1 MSVRDRVSAFDSA
14 EKTAVQPA
22 NARHLT
28 SLSVRSIDEVCIN
41 TIRTLS
47 MDAVQQAE
55 SGHPGTP
62 MALAPVAYT
71 LWQRFL
77 RFDPEDPIWP
87 NRDRFVLSNGH
98 ASMLLYA
105 MLHLTGVKTITPE
118 YERLDRLAVTLD
130 DIKHFREIDSKCPG
144 HPEYHLTTGVETTTG
159 PLGQGCATSVGMAIA
174 ERWLAK
180 HFNRAD
186 FTVFDYDVYA
196 MCGDGD
202 MMEGVTSEAA
212 SLAGHLMLGNLCWIY
227 DNNDIT
233 IEGHTDLAFS
243 DDVAAR
249 FLAYGWNVER
259 VGDANDTERIAQ
271 AVEIFRRTSD
281 VPTLIIVESHI
292 GYGAPHKHDTSAAHG
307 EPLGVEEIRL
317 AKRSYGWPEDSKF
330 LVPDGVREHFS
341 ASIAQRG
348 RQHRATW
355 LARIE
360 GYRTKY
366 PDLADQLD
374 RMQKRELPDGW
385 DVNLPSFP
393 ADSKGLASRDSSA
406 KVLNAIAPHYP
417 WLIGGAA
424 DLAPSTKTRL
434 TFEAAGDFEADK
446 YGGRNLHF
454 GIREHAMGAILN
466 GLALSKVRAYGS
478 TFFIFSD
485 YMKPAIRLSALMELP
500 VVTIFT
506 HDSIGL
512 GQDGPTHQP
521 VEQLIALRAIPGLV
535 TLRPADANEV
545 VEAWRIIIG
554 LKDRPTC
561 LVLSRQPL
569 PTFDRKRYAS
579 ASGVARGAYV
589 MADAERGKPTV
600 ILIGTGSEVAL
611 CAEVYETLKQDGV
624 PARVVSMPSWELFEQ
639 QDQAYRD
646 SVLPPDITARVSV
659 EAGSVIGWDRY
670 VGMNGARIGMHTFGA
685 SAPIED
691 LMTKFG
697 FTSEKVLAAAR
708 EQIAKSRR
716 QTT

>member
-1 MSVRDRVSAFDSA
+1 MTTKAIATIKRSPDLSGCG
-14 EKTAVQPA
+14 
-22 NARHLT
+22 NASDAILDQT
-28 SLSVRSIDEVCIN
+28 CIN

-47 MDAVQQAE
+47 MDAVQQAN

-62 MALAPVAYT
+62 MALAPVIYT

-77 RFDPEDPIWP
+77 RFDPNDPNWP

-105 MLHLTGVKTITPE
+105 MLHLTGVKAVDSK
-118 YERLDRLAVTLD
+118 YERLGEFAVTLE
-130 DIKHFREIDSKCPG
+130 DIKKFRQLDSKCPG

-174 ERWLAK
+174 ERWLAQ
-180 HFNRAD
+180 HFNRSD
-186 FTVFDYDVYA
+186 FTMFDYDVYA

-227 DNNDIT
+227 DSNRIT
-233 IEGHTDLAFS
+233 IEGHTDIAFS

-271 AVEIFRRTSD
+271 AAEIFRRTTD

-317 AKRSYGWPEDSKF
+317 AKRSYGWPEDAKF
-330 LVPDGVREHFS
+330 LVPDGVREHFR
-341 ASIAQRG
+341 AGIGQRG
-348 RQHRATW
+348 SELRATW
-355 LARIE
+355 LARME
-360 GYRTKY
+360 AYRAEH
-366 PDLADQLD
+366 PDLADQFE

-385 DVNLPSFP
+385 DADLPSFP
-393 ADSKGLASRDSSA
+393 TDSKGLASRDSSS
-406 KVLNAIAPHYP
+406 KVLNAIASRYP

-424 DLAPSTKTRL
+424 DLAPSTKTLL
-434 TFEAAGDFEADK
+434 TFEAAKDFEADTH
-446 YGGRNLHF
+446 GGRNLHF
-454 GIREHAMGAILN
+454 GIREHAMGAIVN
-466 GLALSKVRAYGS
+466 GLALSKIRAYGS
-478 TFFIFSD
+478 TFLIFSD

-512 GQDGPTHQP
+512 GQDGPTHQA
-521 VEQLIALRAIPGLV
+521 VEQLIALRAIPDLV

-545 VEAWRIIIG
+545 VEAWRVIIG
-554 LKDRPTC
+554 LKHQPAC

-579 ASGVARGAYV
+579 AAGVARGAYV
-589 MADAERGKPTV
+589 MADAESGKPAM
-600 ILIGTGSEVAL
+600 ILIGTGSEVSL
-611 CAEVYETLKQDGV
+611 CVEAYETLKQDGIA
-624 PARVVSMPSWELFEQ
+624 ARVVSMPSWELFEQ

-646 SVLPPDITARVSV
+646 SVLSPGITARVSV

-670 VGMNGARIGMHTFGA
+670 VGMTGARIGMHTFGS
-685 SAPIED
+685 SAPITD
-691 LMTKFG
+691 LMKKFG
-697 FTSEKVLAAAR
+697 FTPEKVLAAAKD
-708 EQIAKSRR
+708 QIAKYGKHEK
-716 QTT
+716 

>member
-1 MSVRDRVSAFDSA
+1 MTTKAIATIKRSPDLSGCG
-14 EKTAVQPA
+14 
-22 NARHLT
+22 NASDAILDQT
-28 SLSVRSIDEVCIN
+28 CIN

-47 MDAVQQAE
+47 MDAVQQAN

-62 MALAPVAYT
+62 MALAPVIYT

-77 RFDPEDPIWP
+77 RFDPNDPNWP

-105 MLHLTGVKTITPE
+105 MLHLTGVNAVDSK
-118 YERLDRLAVTLD
+118 YERLGEFAVTLE
-130 DIKHFREIDSKCPG
+130 DIKKFRQLDSKCPG

-174 ERWLAK
+174 ERWLAQ
-180 HFNRAD
+180 HFNRSD
-186 FTVFDYDVYA
+186 FTMFDYDVYA

-227 DNNDIT
+227 DSNRIT
-233 IEGHTDLAFS
+233 IEGHTDIAFS
-243 DDVAAR
+243 DDVVAR

-271 AVEIFRRTSD
+271 AAEIFRRTTD

-317 AKRSYGWPEDSKF
+317 AKRSYGWPEDAKF
-330 LVPDGVREHFS
+330 LVPDGVSEHFR
-341 ASIAQRG
+341 AGIGQRG
-348 RQHRATW
+348 SELRATW
-355 LARIE
+355 LARME
-360 GYRTKY
+360 AYRAEH
-366 PDLADQLD
+366 PDLADQFE

-385 DVNLPSFP
+385 DADLPSFP
-393 ADSKGLASRDSSA
+393 TDSKGLASRDSSS
-406 KVLNAIAPHYP
+406 KVLNAIASRYP

-424 DLAPSTKTRL
+424 DLAPSTKTLL
-434 TFEAAGDFEADK
+434 TFEAAKDFEADTH
-446 YGGRNLHF
+446 GGRNLHF
-454 GIREHAMGAILN
+454 GIREHAMGAIVN
-466 GLALSKVRAYGS
+466 GLALSKIRAYGS
-478 TFFIFSD
+478 TFLIFSD

-512 GQDGPTHQP
+512 GQDGPTHQA
-521 VEQLIALRAIPGLV
+521 VEQLIALRAIPDLV

-545 VEAWRIIIG
+545 VEAWRVIIG
-554 LKDRPTC
+554 LKHQPAC

-579 ASGVARGAYV
+579 AAGVARGAYV
-589 MADAERGKPTV
+589 MADAESGKPAM
-600 ILIGTGSEVAL
+600 ILIGTGSEVSL
-611 CAEVYETLKQDGV
+611 CVEAYETLKQDGIA
-624 PARVVSMPSWELFEQ
+624 ARVVSMPSWELFEQ

-646 SVLPPDITARVSV
+646 SVLSPGITARVSV

-670 VGMNGARIGMHTFGA
+670 VGMTGARIGMHTFGS
-685 SAPIED
+685 SAPITD
-691 LMTKFG
+691 LMKKFG
-697 FTSEKVLAAAR
+697 FTPEKVLAAAKD
-708 EQIAKSRR
+708 QIAKYGKHEK
-716 QTT
+716 

>member
-1 MSVRDRVSAFDSA
+1 MTTKAIATIKRSPDLSGCG
-14 EKTAVQPA
+14 
-22 NARHLT
+22 NASDAILDQT
-28 SLSVRSIDEVCIN
+28 CIN

-47 MDAVQQAE
+47 MDAVQQAN

-62 MALAPVAYT
+62 MALAPVIYT

-77 RFDPEDPIWP
+77 RFDPNDPNWP

-105 MLHLTGVKTITPE
+105 MLHLTGVKAVDSK
-118 YERLDRLAVTLD
+118 YERLGEFAVTLE
-130 DIKHFREIDSKCPG
+130 DIKKFRQLDSKCPG

-174 ERWLAK
+174 ERWLAQ
-180 HFNRAD
+180 HFNRPD
-186 FTVFDYDVYA
+186 FTMFDYDVYA

-227 DNNDIT
+227 DSNRIT

-271 AVEIFRRTSD
+271 AVEIFRRTTD

-317 AKRSYGWPEDSKF
+317 AKRSYGWPEDAKF
-330 LVPDGVREHFS
+330 LVPDGVREHFR
-341 ASIAQRG
+341 AGIGQRG
-348 RQHRATW
+348 RELRATW
-355 LARIE
+355 LARME
-360 GYRTKY
+360 AYRAEH
-366 PDLADQLD
+366 PDLADQFE
-374 RMQKRELPDGW
+374 RMQKREPPDGW
-385 DVNLPSFP
+385 DADLPSFP
-393 ADSKGLASRDSSA
+393 TDSKGLASRDSSS
-406 KVLNAIAPHYP
+406 KVLNAIASRYP

-424 DLAPSTKTRL
+424 DLAPSTKTLL
-434 TFEAAGDFEADK
+434 TFEAAKDFEADTH
-446 YGGRNLHF
+446 GGRNLHF
-454 GIREHAMGAILN
+454 GIREHAMGAIVN
-466 GLALSKVRAYGS
+466 GLALSKIRAYGS
-478 TFFIFSD
+478 TFLIFSD

-512 GQDGPTHQP
+512 GQDGPTHQA
-521 VEQLIALRAIPGLV
+521 VEQLIALRAIPDLV

-545 VEAWRIIIG
+545 VEAWRVIIG
-554 LKDRPTC
+554 LKHQPAC

-579 ASGVARGAYV
+579 AAGVARGAYV
-589 MADAERGKPTV
+589 MADAESGMPAM
-600 ILIGTGSEVAL
+600 ILIGTGSEVSL
-611 CAEVYETLKQDGV
+611 CVEAYETLKQDGI

-646 SVLPPDITARVSV
+646 SVLPPGITARVSV

-670 VGMNGARIGMHTFGA
+670 VGMTGARIGMHTFGS
-685 SAPIED
+685 SAPIKD
-691 LMTKFG
+691 LLKKFG
-697 FTSEKVLAAAR
+697 FTPEKVLAAAK
-708 EQIAKSRR
+708 EQIAKHRSP
-716 QTT
+716 TA

>member
-1 MSVRDRVSAFDSA
+1 
-14 EKTAVQPA
+14 
-22 NARHLT
+22 
-28 SLSVRSIDEVCIN
+28 
-41 TIRTLS
+41 
-47 MDAVQQAE
+47 MDAVQQAN

-62 MALAPVAYT
+62 MALAPVIYT

-77 RFDPEDPIWP
+77 RFDPNDPNWP

-105 MLHLTGVKTITPE
+105 MLHLTGVKAVDSK
-118 YERLDRLAVTLD
+118 YERLGEFAVTLE
-130 DIKHFREIDSKCPG
+130 DIKKFRQLDSKCPG

-174 ERWLAK
+174 ERWLAQ
-180 HFNRAD
+180 HFNRPD
-186 FTVFDYDVYA
+186 FTMFDYDVYA

-227 DNNDIT
+227 DSNRIT

-271 AVEIFRRTSD
+271 AVEIFRRTTD

-317 AKRSYGWPEDSKF
+317 AKRSYGWPEDAKF
-330 LVPDGVREHFS
+330 LVPDGVREHFR
-341 ASIAQRG
+341 AGIGQRG
-348 RQHRATW
+348 RELRATW
-355 LARIE
+355 LARME
-360 GYRTKY
+360 AYRAEH
-366 PDLADQLD
+366 PDLADQFE
-374 RMQKRELPDGW
+374 RMQKREPPDGW
-385 DVNLPSFP
+385 DADLPSFP
-393 ADSKGLASRDSSA
+393 TDSKGLASRDSSS
-406 KVLNAIAPHYP
+406 KVLNAIASRYP

-424 DLAPSTKTRL
+424 DLAPSTKTLL
-434 TFEAAGDFEADK
+434 TFEAAKDFEADTH
-446 YGGRNLHF
+446 GGRNLHF
-454 GIREHAMGAILN
+454 GIREHAMGAIVN
-466 GLALSKVRAYGS
+466 GLALSKIRAYGS
-478 TFFIFSD
+478 TFLIFSD

-512 GQDGPTHQP
+512 GQDGPTHQA
-521 VEQLIALRAIPGLV
+521 VEQLIALHAIPDLV

-545 VEAWRIIIG
+545 VEAWRVIIG
-554 LKDRPTC
+554 LKHQPAC

-579 ASGVARGAYV
+579 AAGVARGAYV
-589 MADAERGKPTV
+589 MADAENGKPAM
-600 ILIGTGSEVAL
+600 ILIGTGSEVSL
-611 CAEVYETLKQDGV
+611 CVEAYETLKQDGI

-646 SVLPPDITARVSV
+646 SVLPPGITARVSV

-670 VGMNGARIGMHTFGA
+670 VGMTGARIGMHTFGS
-685 SAPIED
+685 SAPIKD
-691 LMTKFG
+691 LLKKFG
-697 FTSEKVLAAAR
+697 FTPEKVLAAAK
-708 EQIAKSRR
+708 EQIAKHRNP
-716 QTT
+716 TA